1 MKKLVIGALA
11 LCLAGCES
19 PAPIS
24 TSDGG
29 REDGGKVYLMA
40 VAPDGTKLW
49 AFDAPGLRRTV
60 FFASSGTQTT
70 VGCGKN
76 CNRPEY
82 VPTAPEG
89 TLEQNYEGEV
99 K

>member
-1 MKKLVIGALA
+1 MKKFVIGALA
-11 LCLAGCES
+11 LCLAGCYY
-19 PAPIS
+19 PDAIS

-29 REDGGKVYLMA
+29 REDEGKVYLMA

-49 AFDAPGLRRTV
+49 MFDAPGLPRPV
-60 FFASSGTQTT
+60 YFAASGTQTT

-82 VPTAPEG
+82 VPTAQEPRP
-89 TLEQNYEGEV
+89 
-99 K
+99 

>member
-11 LCLAGCES
+11 LCLAGCEG

-49 AFDAPGLRRTV
+49 VFDAPSLMRPV
-60 FFASSGTQTT
+60 YFASSGTQTT

-99 K
+99 R

>member
-1 MKKLVIGALA
+1 MKKLVIGVLA
-11 LCLAGCES
+11 LWLAGCEG

-49 AFDAPGLRRTV
+49 VFDAPSLMRPV
-60 FFASSGTQTT
+60 YFASSGTQTT

-82 VPTAPEG
+82 VPNAPEG

-99 K
+99 R

>member
-11 LCLAGCES
+11 LCLAGCEG

-24 TSDGG
+24 ASDGG

-49 AFDAPGLRRTV
+49 AFDAPGLSPTV
-60 FFASSGTQTT
+60 YFAASGTQTT

-76 CNRPEY
+76 CTRPEY
-82 VPTAPEG
+82 VPTAQEG
-89 TLEQNYEGEV
+89 TLEQNHEGEV